1 MPVVYFKTSCA
12 LFTCWICAVSVNVV
26 SGPDQENV
34 KPDTKLVSILSQ
46 YHTRTS
52 LLKSY
57 IYNQKTENN
66 FPNRYAQMSMM
77 DNTVRYYTTTSVRL
91 VYSSCPPRAECAFWD
106 SCICGMCVCCADCF
120 LRSRSASTHSSQFIP
135 QLQNT
140 HHDAFVLCMY
150 NIRPCPVSLT

>member
-12 LFTCWICAVSVNVV
+12 LFTCRIYAVSVNVV
-26 SGPDQENV
+26 SGPDQENI

-106 SCICGMCVCCADCF
+106 SCICGMCVCVVLTASFGPAALPHTAHNLSHSFKTHTTMLLSCACTISG
-120 LRSRSASTHSSQFIP
+120 R
-135 QLQNT
+135 
-140 HHDAFVLCMY
+140 VLF
-150 NIRPCPVSLT
+150 P